1 MPVENETTLFH
12 TIITSLL
19 AQSGWEWLA
28 ASLGI
33 TYVLLASKT
42 SIWCWPAAFV
52 STLIY
57 TLLFW
62 KGQLPMQV
70 ILNIYYMGMAI
81 YGFTLWRQQSQS
93 HSSLNITQ
101 RPLVFHLK
109 FITAGLLL
117 TALIGA
123 YLSSIPY
130 AQLPYLDAIIMVFS
144 VMNTVLMVKKIIES
158 WLYWMVI
165 NTLAI
170 TLFFQ
175 TGYYATLIMFLVYL
189 ILAFYGYYSWKT
201 LKTR

>member
-1 MPVENETTLFH
+1 
-12 TIITSLL
+12 
-19 AQSGWEWLA
+19 
-28 ASLGI
+28 
-33 TYVLLASKT
+33 
-42 SIWCWPAAFV
+42 
-52 STLIY
+52 
-57 TLLFW
+57 
-62 KGQLPMQV
+62 MQV